1 MKYATKNE
9 KRKKGATKGV
19 YCDIEKLV
27 KLANKF
33 NTEQEFAETIGRSNT
48 WLYNVKKS
56 GIMGMT
62 DALAIKGVHGVDV
75 IIEKEEEV
83 KEEEAKEEKKENNN
97 QLTEKLDEINANI
110 KELTTTVSRL
120 GNVNMQILEEF
131 HKLNKEL
138 INTKN

>member
-1 MKYATKNE
+1 MRNTANE
-9 KRKKGATKGV
+9 QRKKGVTRGV
-19 YCDIEKLV
+19 YVNIEKLM
-27 KLANKF
+27 KLADKF
-33 NTEQEFAETIGRSNT
+33 DTEQEFAETIGRSNT
-48 WLYNVKKS
+48 WLYNVRKS
-56 GIMGMT
+56 GTMGMT
-62 DALAIKGVHGVDV
+62 DALAIKCVHGEDV
-75 IIEKEEEV
+75 IIEKEKEV
-83 KEEEAKEEKKENNN
+83 KEEKKENNN

>member
-1 MKYATKNE
+1 MRYTTNE
-9 KRKKGATKGV
+9 QRKRGVTKGV
-19 YCDIEKLV
+19 YCNIEKLM
-27 KLANKF
+27 KLAGKF
-33 NTEQEFAETIGRSNT
+33 DTEQEFAETIGRSNT
-48 WLYNVKKS
+48 WLYNVRKS

-62 DALAIKGVHGVDV
+62 DALAIKCVHGVDV

-83 KEEEAKEEKKENNN
+83 KEEKKENNSD
-97 QLTEKLDEINANI
+97 LTAKLDEINTNI

>member
-1 MKYATKNE
+1 MRYTTNE
-9 KRKKGATKGV
+9 QRKRGVTKGV
-19 YCDIEKLV
+19 YCNIEKLM
-27 KLANKF
+27 KLAGKF
-33 NTEQEFAETIGRSNT
+33 DTEQEFAETIGRSNT
-48 WLYNVKKS
+48 WLYNVRKS
-56 GIMGMT
+56 GTMGMT
-62 DALAIKGVHGVDV
+62 DALAIKCVHGVDV

-83 KEEEAKEEKKENNN
+83 KEEKKENNN
-97 QLTEKLDEINANI
+97 QLTEKLDEINTNI

>member
-1 MKYATKNE
+1 MKYATNE

-27 KLANKF
+27 KLASKF
-33 NTEQEFAETIGRSNT
+33 SSEQEFAETIGRSNT

-62 DALAIKGVHGVDV
+62 DALAIKGVHGEDV
-75 IIEKEEEV
+75 VIEKEEEV
-83 KEEEAKEEKKENNN
+83 KEEKKENNT
-97 QLTEKLDEINANI
+97 QLTEKLDEINTNI

>member
-1 MKYATKNE
+1 
-9 KRKKGATKGV
+9 
-19 YCDIEKLV
+19 
-27 KLANKF
+27 
-33 NTEQEFAETIGRSNT
+33 
-48 WLYNVKKS
+48 
-56 GIMGMT
+56 MT
-62 DALAIKGVHGVDV
+62 DALAIKCVHGVDV

-83 KEEEAKEEKKENNN
+83 KEEKKENNN
-97 QLTEKLDEINANI
+97 QITEKLDEINENI

>member
-1 MKYATKNE
+1 MNYRTNDKK
-9 KRKKGATKGV
+9 KKGATMAV
-19 YCDIEKLV
+19 YCDIAKLTE
-27 KLANKF
+27 LASKYK
-33 NTEQEFAETIGRSNT
+33 TEQEFAETIGRSNT

-56 GIMGMT
+56 GVMGKT
-62 DALAIKGVHGVDV
+62 DALAIKGVHGVD
-75 IIEKEEEV
+75 ITIEKQ
-83 KEEEAKEEKKENNN
+83 KEEKKEEKTESNN
-97 QLTEKLDEINANI
+97 QLEGKLDKINANI

>member
-1 MKYATKNE
+1 MRYTTNE
-9 KRKKGATKGV
+9 QRKRGVRKGV
-19 YCDIEKLV
+19 YCNIEKLM
-27 KLANKF
+27 KLAGKF
-33 NTEQEFAETIGRSNT
+33 DTEQEFAETIGRSNT
-48 WLYNVKKS
+48 WLYNVRKS
-56 GIMGMT
+56 GTMGMT
-62 DALAIKGVHGVDV
+62 DALAIKCVHGVDV

-83 KEEEAKEEKKENNN
+83 KEEKKENNN
-97 QLTEKLDEINANI
+97 QLTEKLDEINTNI

>member
-1 MKYATKNE
+1 MRYTTNE
-9 KRKKGATKGV
+9 QRKRGVTKGV
-19 YCDIEKLV
+19 YCDIEKLM
-27 KLANKF
+27 KLAGKF
-33 NTEQEFAETIGRSNT
+33 DTEQEFAETIGRSNT
-48 WLYNVKKS
+48 WLYNVRKS
-56 GIMGMT
+56 GTMGMT
-62 DALAIKGVHGVDV
+62 DALAIKCVHGVNV

-83 KEEEAKEEKKENNN
+83 KEEKKENNN
-97 QLTEKLDEINANI
+97 QLTEKLDEINTNI

>member
-1 MKYATKNE
+1 MNYRTNDKK
-9 KRKKGATKGV
+9 KKGATMAV
-19 YCDIEKLV
+19 YCDIEKLA
-27 KLANKF
+27 KLASKYK
-33 NTEQEFAETIGRSNT
+33 TEQEFAESIGRSNT

-56 GIMGMT
+56 GVMGMT

-75 IIEKEEEV
+75 TIEKQKEEE
-83 KEEEAKEEKKENNN
+83 KEEKKESNN
-97 QLTEKLDEINANI
+97 QLEGKLDEINANI

-138 INTKN
+138 INTKS

>member
-1 MKYATKNE
+1 MKYATTND
-9 KRKKGATKGV
+9 KRKKGTTKGV

-27 KLANKF
+27 KLASKF
-33 NTEQEFAETIGRSNT
+33 STEQEFAETIGRSNT

-75 IIEKEEEV
+75 IIEKEKEEEEV
-83 KEEEAKEEKKENNN
+83 KEKKENNKEI
-97 QLTEKLDEINANI
+97 TDKIDEINASI

>member
-1 MKYATKNE
+1 MRYTTNE
-9 KRKKGATKGV
+9 KRRKGVTKGV
-19 YCDIEKLV
+19 YCNIEKLM
-27 KLANKF
+27 KLAGKF

-48 WLYNVKKS
+48 WLYNVRKS
-56 GIMGMT
+56 GTMGMT
-62 DALAIKGVHGVDV
+62 DALAIKCVHGVDV
-75 IIEKEEEV
+75 IIEKAEEE
-83 KEEEAKEEKKENNN
+83 EEKEEKKENNSD
-97 QLTEKLDEINANI
+97 LTEKLDEINANI

>member
-1 MKYATKNE
+1 MRYTTNE
-9 KRKKGATKGV
+9 QRKRGVTKGV
-19 YCDIEKLV
+19 YCDIEKLM
-27 KLANKF
+27 KLAGKF
-33 NTEQEFAETIGRSNT
+33 DTEQEFAETIGRSNT

-56 GIMGMT
+56 GTMGMT
-62 DALAIKGVHGVDV
+62 DALAIKCVHGVNV

-83 KEEEAKEEKKENNN
+83 KEEKKENNN
-97 QLTEKLDEINANI
+97 QLTEKLDEINTNI

>member
-1 MKYATKNE
+1 MRNSANE
-9 KRKKGATKGV
+9 QRKRGVTKGV
-19 YCDIEKLV
+19 YVNIEKLM
-27 KLANKF
+27 KLAGKF

-48 WLYNVKKS
+48 WLYNVRKS
-56 GIMGMT
+56 GTMGMT
-62 DALAIKGVHGVDV
+62 DALAIKCVHGVDV

-83 KEEEAKEEKKENNN
+83 KEEKKENNT
-97 QLTEKLDEINANI
+97 QLTEKLDEINTNI

>member
-1 MKYATKNE
+1 MRNSANE
-9 KRKKGATKGV
+9 QRKRGVTRGV
-19 YCDIEKLV
+19 YVNIEKLM
-27 KLANKF
+27 KLADKF
-33 NTEQEFAETIGRSNT
+33 DTEQEFAETIGRSNT
-48 WLYNVKKS
+48 WLYNVRKS
-56 GIMGMT
+56 GTMGMT
-62 DALAIKGVHGVDV
+62 DALAIKCVHGEDV

-83 KEEEAKEEKKENNN
+83 KEEKKENNN

-110 KELTTTVSRL
+110 KELTTTISRL

>member
-1 MKYATKNE
+1 MRYTTNE
-9 KRKKGATKGV
+9 QRKRGVTKGV
-19 YCDIEKLV
+19 YCDIEKLM
-27 KLANKF
+27 KLAGKYD
-33 NTEQEFAETIGRSNT
+33 TEQEFAETIGRSNT
-48 WLYNVKKS
+48 WLYNVRKS
-56 GIMGMT
+56 GTMGMT
-62 DALAIKGVHGVDV
+62 DALAIKCVHGVNV
-75 IIEKEEEV
+75 IIE

-97 QLTEKLDEINANI
+97 ELTEKLDEINTNI

>member
-1 MKYATKNE
+1 MRNTANE
-9 KRKKGATKGV
+9 QRKRGVTRGV
-19 YCDIEKLV
+19 YVNIEKLM
-27 KLANKF
+27 KLAGKF
-33 NTEQEFAETIGRSNT
+33 DTEQEFAETIGRSNT
-48 WLYNVKKS
+48 WLYNVRKS
-56 GIMGMT
+56 GTMGMT
-62 DALAIKGVHGVDV
+62 DALAIKCVHGVDV

-83 KEEEAKEEKKENNN
+83 KEEKKENNN
-97 QLTEKLDEINANI
+97 QLTEKLDEINTNI

>member
-1 MKYATKNE
+1 MKYTTNE
-9 KRKKGATKGV
+9 KRKKGTTKGV

-27 KLANKF
+27 RLANKF

-62 DALAIKGVHGVDV
+62 DALAIKCVHGVDV

-83 KEEEAKEEKKENNN
+83 KEEKKENNN

>member
-1 MKYATKNE
+1 MRYTTNE
-9 KRKKGATKGV
+9 QRKKGATKGV
-19 YCDIEKLV
+19 YCNIEKLM
-27 KLANKF
+27 KLASKF
-33 NTEQEFAETIGRSNT
+33 DTEQEFAETIGRSNT

-56 GIMGMT
+56 GTMGMT
-62 DALAIKGVHGVDV
+62 DALAIKCVHGVDV

-83 KEEEAKEEKKENNN
+83 KEEKKENNN
-97 QLTEKLDEINANI
+97 QLTEKLDEINTNI
-110 KELTTTVSRL
+110 KELTITVSRL

>member
-1 MKYATKNE
+1 MRYTTNE
-9 KRKKGATKGV
+9 QRKKGVTKGV
-19 YCDIEKLV
+19 YCNIEKLM
-27 KLANKF
+27 KLAGKF
-33 NTEQEFAETIGRSNT
+33 DTEQEFAETIGRSNT
-48 WLYNVKKS
+48 WLYNVRKS
-56 GIMGMT
+56 GTMGMT
-62 DALAIKGVHGVDV
+62 DALAIKCVYGVDV

-83 KEEEAKEEKKENNN
+83 KEEKKESNN
-97 QLTEKLDEINANI
+97 QLTEKLDEINTNI

>member
-19 YCDIEKLV
+19 YCDIKKLV

-33 NTEQEFAETIGRSNT
+33 STEQEFAETIGRSNT

-75 IIEKEEEV
+75 VIEKEKEEET
-83 KEEEAKEEKKENNN
+83 KEEKKENNN
-97 QLTEKLDEINANI
+97 ELTEKLDEINTNI

-138 INTKN
+138 INTKS

>member
-1 MKYATKNE
+1 MRYTTNE
-9 KRKKGATKGV
+9 QRRKGVTKGV
-19 YCDIEKLV
+19 YCNIEKLI
-27 KLANKF
+27 KLASKF
-33 NTEQEFAETIGRSNT
+33 ETEQEFAETIGRSNT

-56 GIMGMT
+56 GTMGMT
-62 DALAIKGVHGVDV
+62 DALAIKCVHGVDV

-83 KEEEAKEEKKENNN
+83 KEEKKENNN
-97 QLTEKLDEINANI
+97 QLTDKLDEINANI

-138 INTKN
+138 LNTKN

>member
-1 MKYATKNE
+1 MRNSANE
-9 KRKKGATKGV
+9 QRKRGVTRGV
-19 YCDIEKLV
+19 YVNIEKLM
-27 KLANKF
+27 KLADKF
-33 NTEQEFAETIGRSNT
+33 DTEQEFAETIGRSNT
-48 WLYNVKKS
+48 WLYNVRKS
-56 GIMGMT
+56 GTMGMT
-62 DALAIKGVHGVDV
+62 DALAIKCVHGEDV

-83 KEEEAKEEKKENNN
+83 KEEKKENNN

>member
-19 YCDIEKLV
+19 YCDIKKLV

-33 NTEQEFAETIGRSNT
+33 STEQEFAETIGRSNT

-62 DALAIKGVHGVDV
+62 DALAIKGVHGEDV
-75 IIEKEEEV
+75 VIEKEEEV
-83 KEEEAKEEKKENNN
+83 KEEKKENNT
-97 QLTEKLDEINANI
+97 QLTEKLDEINTNI

>member
-9 KRKKGATKGV
+9 KRKRGATKGV
-19 YCDIEKLV
+19 YCDIKKLV

-33 NTEQEFAETIGRSNT
+33 STEQEFAETIGRSNT

-62 DALAIKGVHGVDV
+62 DALAIKGVHGEDV
-75 IIEKEEEV
+75 VIEKEEEV
-83 KEEEAKEEKKENNN
+83 KEEKKENNT
-97 QLTEKLDEINANI
+97 QLTEKLDEINTNI

>member
-1 MKYATKNE
+1 MRYTTNE
-9 KRKKGATKGV
+9 QRKRGVTKGV
-19 YCDIEKLV
+19 YCNIEKLM
-27 KLANKF
+27 KLAGKF
-33 NTEQEFAETIGRSNT
+33 DTEQEFAETIGRSNT

-56 GIMGMT
+56 GTMGKT
-62 DALAIKGVHGVDV
+62 DALAIKCVHGVDV

-83 KEEEAKEEKKENNN
+83 KEEKKESNN

>member
-1 MKYATKNE
+1 MRYTTNE
-9 KRKKGATKGV
+9 QRKRGVTKGV
-19 YCDIEKLV
+19 YCDIEKLM
-27 KLANKF
+27 KLAGKF
-33 NTEQEFAETIGRSNT
+33 DTEQEFAETIGRSNT
-48 WLYNVKKS
+48 WLYNVRKS
-56 GIMGMT
+56 GTMGMT
-62 DALAIKGVHGVDV
+62 DALAIKCVHGVNV

-83 KEEEAKEEKKENNN
+83 KEEKKENNN
-97 QLTEKLDEINANI
+97 QLTEKLNEINTNI

>member
-33 NTEQEFAETIGRSNT
+33 STEQEFAETIGRSNT

-75 IIEKEEEV
+75 VIEKEKEEEV
-83 KEEEAKEEKKENNN
+83 KEEKKENNN
-97 QLTEKLDEINANI
+97 ELTEKLDEINTNI

-138 INTKN
+138 INTKS

>member
-1 MKYATKNE
+1 MRYTTNE
-9 KRKKGATKGV
+9 QRKRGVTKGV
-19 YCDIEKLV
+19 YCNIEKLM
-27 KLANKF
+27 KLAGKF
-33 NTEQEFAETIGRSNT
+33 DTEQEFAETIGRSNT
-48 WLYNVKKS
+48 WLYNVKKN
-56 GIMGMT
+56 GTMGMT
-62 DALAIKGVHGVDV
+62 DALAIKCVHGVDV

-83 KEEEAKEEKKENNN
+83 KEEKKENNN
-97 QLTEKLDEINANI
+97 QLTEKLDEINTNI

>member
-1 MKYATKNE
+1 MRYTTNE
-9 KRKKGATKGV
+9 QRKKGATKGV
-19 YCDIEKLV
+19 YCDIEKLM
-27 KLANKF
+27 KLAGKF
-33 NTEQEFAETIGRSNT
+33 DTEQEFAETIGRSNT

-56 GIMGMT
+56 GTMGMT
-62 DALAIKGVHGVDV
+62 DALAIKCVHGVNV

-83 KEEEAKEEKKENNN
+83 KEEKKENNN
-97 QLTEKLDEINANI
+97 QLTEKLDEINTNI

>member
-1 MKYATKNE
+1 MRYTTNE
-9 KRKKGATKGV
+9 QRKRGVTKGV
-19 YCDIEKLV
+19 YCNIEKLM
-27 KLANKF
+27 KLAGKF
-33 NTEQEFAETIGRSNT
+33 DTEQEFAETIGRSNT
-48 WLYNVKKS
+48 WLYNVRKS
-56 GIMGMT
+56 GTMGMT
-62 DALAIKGVHGVDV
+62 DALAIKCVHGVDV

-83 KEEEAKEEKKENNN
+83 KEEKKESNN
-97 QLTEKLDEINANI
+97 QLKEKLDEINANI

>member
-1 MKYATKNE
+1 MRYTTNE
-9 KRKKGATKGV
+9 QRKRGVTKGV
-19 YCDIEKLV
+19 YCNIEKLM
-27 KLANKF
+27 KLAGKF
-33 NTEQEFAETIGRSNT
+33 DTEQEFAETIGRSNT
-48 WLYNVKKS
+48 WLYNVRKS
-56 GIMGMT
+56 GTMGMT
-62 DALAIKGVHGVDV
+62 DALAIKCVHGVDV

-83 KEEEAKEEKKENNN
+83 KEEKKESNN

-138 INTKN
+138 LNTKN

>member
-33 NTEQEFAETIGRSNT
+33 STEQEFAETIGRSNT

-62 DALAIKGVHGVDV
+62 DALAIKGVHGIDV
-75 IIEKEEEV
+75 VIEKEKEEET
-83 KEEEAKEEKKENNN
+83 KEEKKENNN
-97 QLTEKLDEINANI
+97 ELTEKLDEINTNI

-138 INTKN
+138 INTKS

>member
-1 MKYATKNE
+1 MRYTTNE
-9 KRKKGATKGV
+9 QRKKGATKGV
-19 YCDIEKLV
+19 YCNIEKLM
-27 KLANKF
+27 KLAGKF
-33 NTEQEFAETIGRSNT
+33 DTEQEFAETIGRSNT
-48 WLYNVKKS
+48 WLYNVRKS
-56 GIMGMT
+56 GTMGMT
-62 DALAIKGVHGVDV
+62 DALAIKCVHGVDV

-83 KEEEAKEEKKENNN
+83 KEEKKENDN
-97 QLTEKLDEINANI
+97 QLTEKLDEINTNI

>member
-1 MKYATKNE
+1 MRNSANE
-9 KRKKGATKGV
+9 QRKRGVTRGV
-19 YCDIEKLV
+19 YCNIEKLM
-27 KLANKF
+27 KLAGKF
-33 NTEQEFAETIGRSNT
+33 DTEQEFAETIGRSNT
-48 WLYNVKKS
+48 WLYNVRKS
-56 GIMGMT
+56 GTMGMT
-62 DALAIKGVHGVDV
+62 DALAIKCVHGVDI

-83 KEEEAKEEKKENNN
+83 KEEKKENNN